1 MQFKVGLLFLTS
13 EFKHFSMFKWQYF
26 QLSTEIEK
34 ISLLLQIQVF
44 DAQTDSLHSKYV
56 FINNSISNFM
66 ISKLIK

>member
-1 MQFKVGLLFLTS
+1 MQFKVGFLFLTS

-26 QLSTEIEK
+26 QLSTEIK
-34 ISLLLQIQVF
+34 NISLLQIQFF

-56 FINNSISNFM
+56 FINNSISNFI